1 MSGEAS
7 AFDLPALAR
16 GLPPPPPAS
25 LGPYLDAA
33 ARCFARHGIRRTSVR
48 DVARELGVERT
59 TVYRHVGSVDR
70 MVRLLL
76 ARELHVLLSTLPSRL
91 PASSNGPD
99 AVVDLLTTVVTWA
112 GEHPVLAKVLEDE
125 PELIGPFLVHELA
138 DLIERVT
145 SVVEPLL
152 ASGAAAGLLA
162 DGSARERAEW
172 LVRAGISVLL
182 APPDGDLRAFLGTLV
197 VPLFRPA

>member
-1 MSGEAS
+1 M
-7 AFDLPALAR
+7 
-16 GLPPPPPAS
+16 
-25 LGPYLDAA
+25 
-33 ARCFARHGIRRTSVR
+33 R